1 MARGDGVRPVTDY
14 LFKVN
19 KPVTTFSV
27 LYSQWICILQFLEIP
42 GRTRVG
48 ILSLFFFFK
57 HRWELNLVCIFYR
70 LRYGFLYH
78 LICRS
83 FQSPYPPRI
92 FKKYT
97 PIMHNSHR
105 CLLFRR
111 NFQIYLVLI
120 FQVCINFLEKCDTT
134 EWKWREAGCHQT
146 EDTITGSAALGLAW
160 DFLSGDFG
168 PVKHTETI
176 ISTINNNFFFHSKH
190 LKG

>member
-1 MARGDGVRPVTDY
+1 MDT
-14 LFKVN
+14 
-19 KPVTTFSV
+19 
-27 LYSQWICILQFLEIP
+27 
-42 GRTRVG
+42 
-48 ILSLFFFFK
+48 
-57 HRWELNLVCIFYR
+57 
-70 LRYGFLYH
+70 GFLYH

-134 EWKWREAGCHQT
+134 EWKWKQAGCHQT
-146 EDTITGSAALGLAW
+146 EDTITGRPVIPRDLPLLGWHETFFQVILVLWNTLRQSLLLLTTTSFFIPSTWKAKC
-160 DFLSGDFG
+160 LSTVGWG
-168 PVKHTETI
+168 LLVISGWWVVTEVI
-176 ISTINNNFFFHSKH
+176 GVES
-190 LKG
+190 